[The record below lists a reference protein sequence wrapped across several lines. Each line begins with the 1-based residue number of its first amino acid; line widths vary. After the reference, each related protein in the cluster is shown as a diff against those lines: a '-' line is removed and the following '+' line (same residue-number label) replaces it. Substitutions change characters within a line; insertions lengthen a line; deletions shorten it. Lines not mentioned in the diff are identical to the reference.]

1 MNRFVKPTHHSNP
14 TNTWRG
20 KWSFPCSTFARGKKK
35 KKKERKKKEEIQ
47 GEEREE
53 RGRGKGRGEL
63 ENEWWTL
70 VLRSPR
76 SCASVLDQ
84 VCWRLECRQP
94 GGRHRSKGF
103 RIAGTRMAS
112 AGSPVIR
119 EKGSIG
125 TVGKQEKEEL
135 GRRQLDETGTQARTG
150 EKASFPSLSR
160 PLFNFMRVSW
170 KS

>member
-35 KKKERKKKEEIQ
+35 KKEGEKEKGRNSRRRTRRTRK
-47 GEEREE
+47 RES
-53 RGRGKGRGEL
+53 RGEL

-125 TVGKQEKEEL
+125 GGKARKR
-135 GRRQLDETGTQARTG
+135 GARTETARRNRDAG
-150 EKASFPSLSR
+150 ADGGKSVVALPLASSI
-160 PLFNFMRVSW
+160 
-170 KS
+170 

>member
-1 MNRFVKPTHHSNP
+1 MIVSMLNLREREKE
-14 TNTWRG
+14 
-20 KWSFPCSTFARGKKK
+20 K

-125 TVGKQEKEEL
+125 GGKARKR
-135 GRRQLDETGTQARTG
+135 GARTETARRNRDAG
-150 EKASFPSLSR
+150 ADGGKSVVPLPLASSI
-160 PLFNFMRVSW
+160 
-170 KS
+170 

>member
-1 MNRFVKPTHHSNP
+1 MIISMLNLREREKE
-14 TNTWRG
+14 
-20 KWSFPCSTFARGKKK
+20 K

-94 GGRHRSKGF
+94 GGRHCSKGF